1 MAQISFDDLIPKDKA
16 SSPPPVS
23 FDDLIPPPK
32 METLPQYDAMGNPTG
47 GTETVIAKPETTYAE
62 QMLPIAKG
70 LPSIGHSL
78 ASGATLGLS
87 DQAIAGARAALGN
100 APPLTLQQIASGEKL
115 PSAYERALAQ
125 ERESSNRFGPIS
137 TGLQGAGMALT
148 GAALAPYSLGA
159 RAVSSGARLIPRV
172 AGFGTDAGILGAISG
187 AGHTDSTNPSDYL
200 VNAAKEGAIAGTV
213 GTVLPLAGAGLGAG
227 YRTIANALER
237 APGGLNKK
245 AAGLLAENLPPE
257 AVAGLRQLGP
267 DAIAA
272 DASPGAQTL
281 LQRLATGTDATGL
294 NVTRALEARQ
304 AAAPTR
310 LASDLDATIGP
321 STSPMSLEQSM
332 RDRMAENSP
341 AYRAVH
347 ANAPAVDT
355 TNTQAEIGRLLTEAA
370 PGTPE
375 YNAIARYRNII
386 APYEEQLGRT
396 IPVTDSRRLHQ
407 IRRTLDDAIEYG
419 DAAAGLSSSAAR
431 AEGSPLNVIRRTL
444 DRDLKDQVPGM
455 AEADLAHHTAAEGLR
470 SLEVGRKALKGGENA
485 IWPQELS
492 ARLANQPL
500 EQQALERAGAASY
513 IRGEFGTKPN
523 DPATLRKIVGDPNDF
538 NRAKLEAY
546 FGPEAANR
554 LAAATEREQ
563 RFAQTASQA
572 LGGARTDL
580 QRRAGE
586 ALEAATEARKIKLP
600 AANSTL
606 YGTLARGGVG
616 LANKALGLL
625 STESGEAIRNSLARV
640 LLMPAGPERDAFL
653 QRLLEYQARRAGR
666 GSALTGILSSRAP
679 VRGILGY
686 ENQAG
691 TQ

>member
-1 MAQISFDDLIPKDKA
+1 MTDVKLPDGTIGRFPDDMSEGDIADVLKKQFPPQKIETQPQFDP
-16 SSPPPVS
+16 
-23 FDDLIPPPK
+23 
-32 METLPQYDAMGNPTG
+32 MGNPTG
-47 GTETVIAKPETTYAE
+47 GTESVIAKPDTTYAE

-70 LPSIGHSL
+70 LPSVGHSL
-78 ASGATLGLS
+78 VHGATSGVS
-87 DQAIAGARAALGN
+87 DQAIAAARAALGN
-100 APPLTLQQIASGEKL
+100 APDYQT
-115 PSAYERALAQ
+115 ALAQ
-125 ERESSNRFGPIS
+125 ERESSNRFGPVS
-137 TGLQGAGMALT
+137 TALQGAGMALT

-172 AGFGTDAGILGAISG
+172 AGFGADAGILGAISG

-200 VNAAKEGAIAGTV
+200 ANAAREGAIAGTV

-237 APGGLNKK
+237 APAGLNKK
-245 AAGLLAENLPPE
+245 AAGLLAQNLPPE
-257 AVAGLRQLGP
+257 AVAGLSQLGP

-281 LQRLATGTDATGL
+281 VQRLATGTDQTGL
-294 NVTRALEARQ
+294 NVSRALEARQ
-304 AAAPTR
+304 AGAPTR
-310 LASDLDATIGP
+310 LAADLDATIGP
-321 STSPMSLEQSM
+321 STSPMSLEQAM

-375 YNAIARYRNII
+375 YRAIARYRDII
-386 APYEEQLGRT
+386 APYEEQLGRV
-396 IPVTDSRRLHQ
+396 IPITDSRRLHQ

-419 DAAAGLSSSAAR
+419 DAAADLSPAAAR
-431 AEGSPLNVIRRTL
+431 AEGGPLNVIRRAL

-455 AEADLAHHTAAEGLR
+455 AQADLAHSTAAEGLR
-470 SLEVGRKALKGGENA
+470 SIDVGRQALRGGQNA
-485 IWPQELS
+485 IWPQELT
-492 ARLANQPL
+492 ARLANLPL

-513 IRGEFGTKPN
+513 IRGEFGTNPN
-523 DPATLRKIVGDPNDF
+523 DPATLRKIVGDPADF

-563 RFAQTASQA
+563 RFAQTANQA

-586 ALEAATEARKIKLP
+586 ALDAATEPMRLNISPNASFFGTAMKHVVQP
-600 AANSTL
+600 A
-606 YGTLARGGVG
+606 V
-616 LANKALGLL
+616 NKALGLL
-625 STESGEAIRNSLARV
+625 STHSSDAVRSSLARA

-653 QRLLEYQARRAGR
+653 QQLLEYQARRAGR

-679 VRGILGY
+679 VRGILNY
-686 ENQAG
+686 ENQTG